1 MNLDVNLS
9 EKAVKMRKA
18 TGAMMDEIEKQLEP
32 HVEDA
37 SFPTWIIEKFKPLG
51 INGLYIK
58 DFGGPGLTNLE

>member
-1 MNLDVNLS
+1 
-9 EKAVKMRKA
+9 
-18 TGAMMDEIEKQLEP
+18 MMDEIEKQLEP